1 MPPYPFY
8 LTGLLL
14 TPHRFMLE
22 AWNQGHRKHI
32 SVKIDQS
39 CEVNNKTV
47 RQWNIEYYSLGGLL
61 YYSNQRRDTYFDV
74 VKSFNDIQAQI
85 LTNANTMDMQLQC
98 KCIRKMR
105 LRSKSVKFTGEQR
118 NHHCYK
124 ERTLS
129 AVAEFS
135 HISPGPV
142 SRVILHKAY
151 RGAGPTL

>member
-1 MPPYPFY
+1 
-8 LTGLLL
+8 
-14 TPHRFMLE
+14 
-22 AWNQGHRKHI
+22 
-32 SVKIDQS
+32 
-39 CEVNNKTV
+39 
-47 RQWNIEYYSLGGLL
+47 
-61 YYSNQRRDTYFDV
+61 
-74 VKSFNDIQAQI
+74 
-85 LTNANTMDMQLQC
+85 
-98 KCIRKMR
+98 MR

-151 RGAGPTL
+151 RGAGPTRCKPAAVSCSNGAAAIHLNSTLLNIETDNSPVVNIQRRQTPEIDIKET